1 MHLFVWGSIIAW
13 FVVVPIINTSFLYV
27 GLIAL
32 FRFYVGVS
40 DQVLATATFWFY
52 WPLAAVI
59 ALLPTVV
66 FRTIRLDLDPH
77 LVDDVRLKMK
87 MDGKKL
93 FKRFRFKRST
103 LRREGTITRT
113 GYAFAH
119 EEGFGRIIESGV
131 GFRGM
136 RQERVE
142 EERRKRL
149 EKMGSLSPSISTTP
163 TPVKKHLEPSPVF
176 HETVTAETAETTPI
190 EKVDITDTEETTI
203 KHETDVDVHSTLH
216 STAKPE
222 KEDLAVKEDL
232 SVTEDVG
239 VKEDMKEARESIP
252 GTVPTGSPEPDIPL
266 QEKSASY
273 EGTNL

>member
-1 MHLFVWGSIIAW
+1 
-13 FVVVPIINTSFLYV
+13 
-27 GLIAL
+27 
-32 FRFYVGVS
+32 
-40 DQVLATATFWFY
+40 
-52 WPLAAVI
+52 
-59 ALLPTVV
+59 
-66 FRTIRLDLDPH
+66 
-77 LVDDVRLKMK
+77 MK

-149 EKMGSLSPSISTTP
+149 EKMGSLSPSVSTTP
-163 TPVKKHLEPSPVF
+163 TPVKKLLEPSAVF
-176 HETVTAETAETTPI
+176 HETVTTETAETTPI

-203 KHETDVDVHSTLH
+203 KHETDVDIHSTPQ

-239 VKEDMKEARESIP
+239 AKEDMKEACESIP

-273 EGTNL
+273 EGTNLWELGICKKKLRYFFTFFYFLIFLIFFIFWVCVCLARIFISLYRKSYEGPEETSSV

>member
-1 MHLFVWGSIIAW
+1 
-13 FVVVPIINTSFLYV
+13 
-27 GLIAL
+27 
-32 FRFYVGVS
+32 
-40 DQVLATATFWFY
+40 
-52 WPLAAVI
+52 
-59 ALLPTVV
+59 
-66 FRTIRLDLDPH
+66 
-77 LVDDVRLKMK
+77 
-87 MDGKKL
+87 
-93 FKRFRFKRST
+93 
-103 LRREGTITRT
+103 
-113 GYAFAH
+113 
-119 EEGFGRIIESGV
+119 
-131 GFRGM
+131 
-136 RQERVE
+136 
-142 EERRKRL
+142 
-149 EKMGSLSPSISTTP
+149 MGSLSPSISTTP

-222 KEDLAVKEDL
+222 KEDLALKEDL